1 MTTDWI
7 SLPLVGLP
15 LISSIV
21 LLVYVGACSPEA
33 RERMGSTIRM
43 ATLVFSLLMLA
54 LTTAMFFGNQYI
66 EGTLDWA
73 TLSFGS
79 FNYEFRYTWI
89 ESLSLIHI

>member
-21 LLVYVGACSPEA
+21 LLAYVAASSPAA
-33 RERMGSTIRM
+33 RDRMGPTIRM
-43 ATLVFSLLMLA
+43 ATLVFSLLMLV
-54 LTTAMFFGNQYI
+54 LTTAMFFGDNYI

-79 FNYEFRYTWI
+79 FN
-89 ESLSLIHI
+89 